1 MRLNGWL
8 TSMAAVVIA
17 ACSGSFEPA
26 MPENSARL
34 ELHGC
39 EPSIADEGAQ
49 CATLSVPEDRA
60 NPGGRVLRL
69 PVLVLRARSRDPGAD
84 PVVVLG
90 GGPGSS
96 VIAAFAGLPAALRAD
111 HPLRQHRDL
120 VVMDQRGVSTAAQDS
135 LEGPELIR
143 DYAAGER
150 FATAFELAGAATRCR
165 DRLAARG
172 IEVEHYDS
180 ATSAADLEAL
190 RTLLGRSLGFRRW
203 HIVGTSHGS
212 RLALTYAGRHGAGV
226 STLTLD
232 GPLPPEV
239 NAVYDASLLEALDR
253 MLVACAADA
262 GCGAAHPAL
271 RSRFEA
277 AITQLLAQP
286 ATLANGARVTGP
298 SVLGTLRALLAAGQ
312 GDPALLAMELVAEGH
327 LDEVD
332 AMLGLS
338 AWIDLVPNP
347 SGMYTSVMCQDEA
360 GHPTAPGRLPAQ
372 GHGWSSAVRVAA
384 ATHSNLA
391 LSAAV
396 CPAWLASAAPNPA
409 PLPVHFAGPTLVTVG
424 EWDPLTPV
432 GHAERI
438 RAHMPQTR
446 VVTLARRG
454 HGLLES
460 DPCVARAT
468 AAFLR
473 APSSPNEATC
483 ADSQSNQAAAQ

>member
-1 MRLNGWL
+1 MKLNGLL
-8 TSMAAVVIA
+8 TSMAAVMLA
-17 ACSGSFEPA
+17 ACGGRFEVSV
-26 MPENSARL
+26 PEHSARL
-34 ELHGC
+34 ELHTC
-39 EPSIADEGAQ
+39 EFPIADEGAR
-49 CATLSVPEDRA
+49 CATLAVPEDRA
-60 NPGGRVLRL
+60 TAGGRVLRL
-69 PVLVLRARSRDPGAD
+69 PVLVLRAKARDPGAD

-90 GGPGSS
+90 GGPGNS
-96 VIAAFAGLPAALRAD
+96 VIAAFAGMPAALRAD

-120 VVMDQRGVSTAAQDS
+120 IVMDQRGVSTAAQDS
-135 LEGPELIR
+135 LDCPELIR

-150 FATAFELAGAATRCR
+150 FATAAKLAGAAKRCR
-165 DRLAARG
+165 DRLVSQG
-172 IEVEHYDS
+172 VDVERYDS
-180 ATSAADLEAL
+180 ATIAADLEAL
-190 RTLLGRSLGFRRW
+190 RKLLGRTLGFQRW
-203 HIVGTSHGS
+203 HVVGTSYGS
-212 RLALTYAGRHGAGV
+212 RLALTYAGRHGAAV

-232 GPLPPEV
+232 GPMPPEV
-239 NAVYDASLLEALDR
+239 NALYDASLLEALDR
-253 MLVACAADA
+253 MLVACATDA

-277 AITQLLAQP
+277 AITQILAQP
-286 ATLANGARVTGP
+286 AALASGDRVTAQ

-312 GDPALLAMELVAEGH
+312 GDVALLAMELMAQGR

-347 SGMYTSVMCQDEA
+347 SGMYISVMCQDEA

-372 GHGWSSAVRVAA
+372 GQGWSSAVRVAA

-396 CPAWLASAAPNPA
+396 CPAWLSGAAPKPV
-409 PLPVHFAGPTLVTVG
+409 PKPVHFAGPTLVTVG

-432 GHAERI
+432 GNADRI
-438 RAHMPQTR
+438 RTHMPQTR

-460 DPCVARAT
+460 DPCVAQAT

-473 APSSPNEATC
+473 APSSPIDASC
-483 ADSQSNQAAAQ
+483 ADSQANQAAAE